1 MCIICRMVSRWCGCE
16 GHLLSG
22 VEATC
27 TVLLCALEAV
37 VGLPSHTQCRHH
49 HRHGLCTKHFSRSIY
64 QPLSAPN
71 SWWYWKPFDIFK
83 VSGNWP
89 LAKFLQLI
97 SNCLKLLKMLWN
109 QILMWDGL
117 FSLLTVRFIR
127 SDKVSKYH
135 MAPRVSCLLSLSRD
149 PSFYNNIF
157 LSSDDLF
164 SWNK

>member
-1 MCIICRMVSRWCGCE
+1 MCDVSRWCGCD

-22 VEATC
+22 GHLYCITVCPRGCWPPTTHPMSPPATK
-27 TVLLCALEAV
+27 
-37 VGLPSHTQCRHH
+37 
-49 HRHGLCTKHFSRSIY
+49 HGLGTKHFSGAID
-64 QPLSAPN
+64 QPLSA
-71 SWWYWKPFDIFK
+71 SIWWRYWTLLA
-83 VSGNWP
+83 SGQIPSIN
-89 LAKFLQLI
+89 
-97 SNCLKLLKMLWN
+97 LKLIETLKMLWN

-117 FSLLTVRFIR
+117 FYLLTVGFIR

-135 MAPRVSCLLSLSRD
+135 MAPRVSCLLSVSRD

>member
-1 MCIICRMVSRWCGCE
+1 MVSIWCGCE

-49 HRHGLCTKHFSRSIY
+49 HRHGLCTKHFSRAIY
-64 QPLSAPN
+64 QPLSPPN

-97 SNCLKLLKMLWN
+97 SNWLKLLKMLWN
-109 QILMWDGL
+109 QILMCTGL
-117 FSLLTVRFIR
+117 FSLLTDGRFHKKCQNITW
-127 SDKVSKYH
+127 
-135 MAPRVSCLLSLSRD
+135 PRVSPVCCLCPEILLSTKIYFCLQTTY
-149 PSFYNNIF
+149 FLETNNF
-157 LSSDDLF
+157 
-164 SWNK
+164 